1 MATIFS
7 PLMVSSLLAGALAC
21 GVANAAEQRF
31 PTKPIRFIVPTT
43 PGGGSDL
50 VVRMLGQK
58 FTAAWGQQVVVDHR
72 PGAGM
77 TIGIDITAKSA
88 PDGYTLVLVNPSHAI
103 NATLMPK
110 LPYDPVRDLI
120 PITVVATQPY
130 GMVVSQQL
138 PAKNVKDVIA
148 LARAKPREINF
159 ASSGNGSASHLAG
172 EMFARM
178 AGVEM
183 THVPYKGT
191 GPVIP
196 DLIANRVS
204 IMINP
209 MLAMISYVKAGQLR
223 AIAVTSPKRV
233 SSMPDL
239 PTVAES
245 GVPGYEAIAWYMV
258 LLPAKTPAAIVSQI
272 HAESVKAIQ
281 SADMKEMLA
290 RAGTEPLGNSP
301 KEAAEFLNVE
311 IARWGKVI
319 KQANVKVD

>member
-1 MATIFS
+1 MSKTNLHLFWF
-7 PLMVSSLLAGALAC
+7 PLLAGAFMC
-21 GVANAAEQRF
+21 GAAHAAEQRY
-31 PTKPIRFIVPTT
+31 PAKPIRFIIPTA

-50 VVRMLGQK
+50 VARMLGQK
-58 FTAAWGQQVVVDHR
+58 FTAAWGQPVVIDHR

-77 TIGIDITAKSA
+77 VIGIDLTAKSA
-88 PDGYTLVLVNPSHAI
+88 ADGYTLVLVNPSHAI

-110 LPYDPVRDLI
+110 LPYDPIRDLT

-130 GMVVSQQL
+130 GVVVSQQL
-138 PAKNVKDVIA
+138 PAKTVKDVIA
-148 LARAKPREINF
+148 LAKAKPRGVNY
-159 ASSGNGSASHLAG
+159 ASSGNGSASHLAA

-204 IMINP
+204 VMINP
-209 MLAMISYVKAGQLR
+209 MLALINYVKAGQLR
-223 AIAVTSPKRV
+223 AIAVTSGKRV

-258 LLPAKTPAAIVSQI
+258 LVPGKTPAAIVNQL
-272 HAESVKAIQ
+272 HAESARAIQ
-281 SADMKEMLA
+281 SDDMKEMLA
-290 RAGTEPLGNSP
+290 RAGTEPLGNTP

-319 KQANVKVD
+319 KAANVKAD